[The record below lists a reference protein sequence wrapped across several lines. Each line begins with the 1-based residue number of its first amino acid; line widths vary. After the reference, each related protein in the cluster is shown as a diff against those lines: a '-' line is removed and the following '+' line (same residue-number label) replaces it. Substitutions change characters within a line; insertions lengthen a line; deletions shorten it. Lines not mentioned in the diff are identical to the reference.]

1 MHFELEQQIAAP
13 PAVVAVAFASADF
26 YEALGKLPKLGTPD
40 VLSRD
45 VDGDVVHLRVRY
57 QFTGELS
64 SAVRRVID
72 PKKLT
77 WVEESTHDLAARQV
91 TFRLAPDHYPDRLK
105 CSGKYRFSPSGEGTV
120 RHSEGDLS
128 VRAALVGRLVEQA
141 IVSGLRE
148 HLDDEVALVE
158 AFLLR

>member
-1 MHFELEQQIAAP
+1 VHFELEQQIAAA
-13 PAVVAVAFASADF
+13 PAAVASAFASAEF
-26 YEALGKLPKLGTPD
+26 YEALGGLPKLGTPH

-45 VDGDVVHLRVRY
+45 VDGDVVELRVRY
-57 QFTGELS
+57 QFSGDLS

-105 CSGKYRFSPSGEGTV
+105 CSGRYRFSPSGEGTA
-120 RHSEGDLS
+120 RHCEADLS

-141 IVSGLRE
+141 IVSGLEE
-148 HLDDEVALVE
+148 HLEDEVALVE
-158 AFLLR
+158 SFIAR